1 MPNEETYLE
10 STEDVMDEDM
20 LDPQRIE
27 IIDDDTTHEVSEVLY
42 FIEIKGRK
50 LVVFNRRVFHFSSFR
65 RKTELFDWCR

>member
-27 IIDDDTTHEVSEVLY
+27 IIDDETTHEVSEVLY
-42 FIEIKGRK
+42 LIETR
-50 LVVFNRRVFHFSSFR
+50 S
-65 RKTELFDWCR
+65 